1 MLTDITAERFIKKLG
16 AERYNERISMVE
28 KYRRQWELSE
38 IEFQQS
44 LSINSLIFYAVS
56 KRYGMVILKILINRE
71 FDEDYKEILALKSF
85 QGENVCKLYEYSFD
99 DKVYI
104 MERIVPADTLYESA
118 PRSERIKIA
127 GEIFKGLHKA
137 DLPDG
142 AFPTYSEWLEAGKEG
157 TKNRKDCEG
166 LYQYLYSAEGMLAEM
181 KQMYSRNLLLHG
193 DLHHENILKNENG
206 GYTVIDPKGVI
217 GDPVFDLSRF
227 ILDEFR
233 DDLTSE
239 PEEVIIDFVQKL
251 GDSVGIPCEVLL
263 RCLYIETVIWLFREE
278 LANGESLEESRQLIT
293 NMKVAYGFV
302 LNEVLDVKVSNG
314 VITLVKTFRHKTLE
328 ERAAEYDGK
337 LLLDGEYD
345 WRR

>member
-1 MLTDITAERFIKKLG
+1 MTGGDIVFRKLVNSSDIAKNIVSVTKKFNQPAGRYKVPFAEKEH
-16 AERYNERISMVE
+16 AV
-28 KYRRQWELSE
+28 
-38 IEFQQS
+38 S
-44 LSINSLIFYAVS
+44 LSNGLFIHLLSP
-56 KRYGMVILKILINRE
+56 
-71 FDEDYKEILALKSF
+71 EI
-85 QGENVCKLYEYSFD
+85 
-99 DKVYI
+99 
-104 MERIVPADTLYESA
+104 
-118 PRSERIKIA
+118 
-127 GEIFKGLHKA
+127 
-137 DLPDG
+137 
-142 AFPTYSEWLEAGKEG
+142 
-157 TKNRKDCEG
+157 
-166 LYQYLYSAEGMLAEM
+166 
-181 KQMYSRNLLLHG
+181 
-193 DLHHENILKNENG
+193 NILKNENG

-251 GDSVGIPCEVLL
+251 GDSVGISCEVLL
-263 RCLYIETVIWLFREE
+263 CCLYIETVIWLFREE

-328 ERAAEYDGK
+328 ERAGEYDGK

-345 WRR
+345 WGEPVGREVW